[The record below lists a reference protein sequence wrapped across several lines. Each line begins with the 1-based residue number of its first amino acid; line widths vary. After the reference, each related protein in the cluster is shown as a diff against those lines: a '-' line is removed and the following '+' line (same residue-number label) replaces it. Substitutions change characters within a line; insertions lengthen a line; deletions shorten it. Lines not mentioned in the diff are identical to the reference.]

1 MDNGSEIELK
11 LGIDPGNTAAF
22 RRLPL
27 LHEKSLER
35 PTRRKVLNV
44 YFDTPDFILKQNAM
58 SLRLRKMGGKWLQTL
73 KTAGTTTGG
82 LHRRGEWEHPLHAP
96 QLDLSLF
103 RDTPLASLANSQHM
117 HLTLKPAFTT
127 SFNRT
132 TWRIETAPGQQVE
145 VALDQGFIR
154 CGESE
159 EAISEVEIELLEGD
173 TATVFDVADALATQI
188 ALRPENLSKAERGY
202 RVLQP
207 QPHEAQRA
215 RAAEL
220 KKKWT
225 PQQALTTIVAACL
238 AHFVANIDGALNS
251 DAPEYIHQ
259 LRVAMRRLRSAIR
272 TFKPADAEKI
282 NAEVKWLASAL
293 GDARD
298 WDVLLMDNLPA
309 LLDGFG
315 DPILAKALTAAAKQ
329 RQTEG
334 RASARAALGSPRAT
348 LLVLAISRWIT
359 APREQSPPD
368 IGPAATAVGDVPKM
382 KLAQFASK
390 GIGKR
395 HRQLLKDSA
404 TLSQLTPEARHQVR
418 IDAKRLRYLVDF
430 FASLFS
436 KSRVERYAKI
446 LGRIQ
451 DLLGETNDGVIAL
464 KHIESLAP
472 PERFADFA
480 KGWFAAR
487 TMANLSSMD
496 AVIADLTEA
505 RHFWR
510 KQSVSKDVVKNAEQ
524 LKRR

>member
-1 MDNGSEIELK
+1 MDHGSEIELK
-11 LGIDPGNTAAF
+11 LGIDPANTAAF

-58 SLRLRKMGGKWLQTL
+58 ALRLRKIGGKWLQTL

-82 LHRRGEWEHPLHAP
+82 LHRRGEWEHPLTAP

-103 RDTPLASLANSQHM
+103 RDTPLASLANSQQM

-145 VALDQGFIR
+145 VALDQGVIQ

-159 EAISEVEIELLEGD
+159 EVISEVEIELLEGD
-173 TATVFDVADALATQI
+173 IATVFDVAYGLATQI
-188 ALRPENLSKAERGY
+188 ALRPENQSKAERGY
-202 RVLQP
+202 FLFQP
-207 QPHEAQRA
+207 QSSEAQHA
-215 RAAEL
+215 SAAEL

-225 PQQALTTIVAACL
+225 PQQALITIMAACL
-238 AHFVANIDGALNS
+238 AHFVANLDGALNS

-259 LRVAMRRLRSAIR
+259 LRVAMRRMRSAIR
-272 TFKPADAEKI
+272 TFKPADAEEI
-282 NAEVKWLASAL
+282 NAEVKWLAGAL

-298 WDVLLMDNLPA
+298 WDVLLTDNLPA

-329 RQTEG
+329 RQTQG
-334 RASARAALGSPRAT
+334 RANARAALGSSRAT

-359 APREQSPPD
+359 IPRAQSLPD
-368 IGPAATAVGDVPKM
+368 IDPAATADNDLPKM

-390 GIGKR
+390 GIDKR

-404 TLSQLTPEARHQVR
+404 TLSQLTAEARHQVR

-451 DLLGETNDGVIAL
+451 DLLGETNDDAIAMM
-464 KHIESLAP
+464 HIESLAP
-472 PERFADFA
+472 PERFINFA
-480 KGWFAAR
+480 RGWFAAR
-487 TMANLSSMD
+487 TTANLANMD
-496 AVIADLTEA
+496 TVIADLAEA

-510 KQSVSKDVVKNAEQ
+510 KQSVSKHVVKNADQ